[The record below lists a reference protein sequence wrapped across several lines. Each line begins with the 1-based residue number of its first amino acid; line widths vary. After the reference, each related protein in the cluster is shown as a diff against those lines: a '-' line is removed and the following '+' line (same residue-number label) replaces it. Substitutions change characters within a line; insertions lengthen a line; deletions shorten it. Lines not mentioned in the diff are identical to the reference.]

1 MFAVIHTGGKQYI
14 VKKGDTIAV
23 EKIEGSEGKKLE
35 FKEVLLISSDDE
47 KNITVGTPYVP
58 GAVVAATIME
68 QGKAKKVSVIK
79 YKPKI
84 RYRRN
89 VGHRQPFTKITIDEI
104 KN

>member
-23 EKIEGSEGKKLE
+23 EKIEGSKGKKLE
-35 FKEVLLISSDDE
+35 FKEVLLVGSEDE
-47 KNITVGTPYVP
+47 KDRTVGMPYLSE
-58 GAVVAATIME
+58 AVVAATITE

-89 VGHRQPFTKITIDEI
+89 VGHRQPFTKIVIDEI
-104 KN
+104 K